1 MFVPFQCC
9 PCVASQSVLV
19 AVYSDVAAGEN
30 ARDETTSRA
39 GHSGPQC
46 WEVLL
51 FQMPQ
56 MLLLNKN
63 GWIILLSW
71 LQLYE
76 RVPFMLARPTHQHS
90 MIRKIVFIYRNYI
103 LMWFVMW
110 NVENKKMSIYHVLSG
125 SFFCL
130 YQIYTST
137 DSCLGI

>member
-1 MFVPFQCC
+1 MILFVPFQCC

-30 ARDETTSRA
+30 ARDETTGWT

-51 FQMPQ
+51 FKMPQ

-71 LQLYE
+71 VQLYE
-76 RVPFMLARPTHQHS
+76 GVPFMLA
-90 MIRKIVFIYRNYI
+90 IID
-103 LMWFVMW
+103 
-110 NVENKKMSIYHVLSG
+110 KKNCFYL
-125 SFFCL
+125 
-130 YQIYTST
+130 
-137 DSCLGI
+137 